1 MRDAAGGKR
10 HVRSRTRKNTYP
22 LRAEALT
29 ALHLHMSLQEEGS
42 SGIFGIG
49 LRRAPRTA
57 LFVVPKLP
65 FWGAPPAKK
74 EATLA
79 AALRSEGG
87 ARGGVV
93 APLACASEAAGGA
106 PRV

>member
-1 MRDAAGGKR
+1 MG
-10 HVRSRTRKNTYP
+10 
-22 LRAEALT
+22 
-29 ALHLHMSLQEEGS
+29 SLASGS
-42 SGIFGIG
+42 AVPHGQRF
-49 LRRAPRTA
+49 
-57 LFVVPKLP
+57 FVVPKLP